1 MKLQSLWIAS
11 RPKTLIVSIAPVLLG
26 LALSLNKEVF
36 SSTLVAI
43 LTLVASIFIQLGTN
57 YINDLYDY
65 LSGADD
71 ENRLGPIRVVQ
82 AGLLSQNQIKKAA
95 LFSFGIAL
103 LIGIYLVYIGGIPI
117 LFIGSF
123 ALISGYCYTGGPYP
137 LGYNGLG
144 DIFVFIF
151 YGLIAVPGTY
161 YLQSGIVDLDSIIIG
176 SSIGFIA
183 VAILCV
189 NNIRDVDTDKK
200 VGKKTLAVRFGSSFV
215 TVLYNCMII
224 FPYLCVLILLIKNNL
239 YLNLDLCLVFL
250 SIPMAAKLIID
261 IHRKSG
267 SNLNLVL
274 YRTSS
279 FMRLFFILLLIGI
292 YL

>member
-1 MKLQSLWIAS
+1 MNLQSLWIAS

-36 SSTLVAI
+36 TSIFVAL
-43 LTLVASIFIQLGTN
+43 LTLFASIFIQLGTN

-82 AGLLSQNQIKKAA
+82 AGLLSQSQIKKAA

-103 LIGIYLVYIGGIPI
+103 VIGIYLVFIGGIPI
-117 LFIGSF
+117 LLIGSF

-161 YLQSGIVDLDSIIIG
+161 YLQSGRLDIDSIIVG

-189 NNIRDVDTDKK
+189 NNIRDINTDRK
-200 VGKKTLAVRFGSSFV
+200 VGKKTLAVRFGSTFV
-215 TVLYNCMII
+215 KILYDKMII
-224 FPYLCVLILLIKNNL
+224 FPYLCVLLLL
-239 YLNLDLCLVFL
+239 TRHHFYLNLDLCLVFL
-250 SIPMAAKLIID
+250 SIPMAVKLIID
-261 IHRKSG
+261 IHTKNG
-267 SNLNLVL
+267 SDLNLVL
-274 YRTSS
+274 YRTSN
-279 FMRLFFILLLIGI
+279 FMRLFFVLLLIGI

>member
-1 MKLQSLWIAS
+1 MNLQSLWIAS

-36 SSTLVAI
+36 TSIFVAL
-43 LTLVASIFIQLGTN
+43 LTLFASIFIQLGTN

-82 AGLLSQNQIKKAA
+82 AGLLSQSQIKKAA

-103 LIGIYLVYIGGIPI
+103 VIGIYLVFIGGISI
-117 LFIGSF
+117 LLIGSF

-161 YLQSGIVDLDSIIIG
+161 YLQSGTLDIDSIIVG

-189 NNIRDVDTDKK
+189 NNIRDINTDQK
-200 VGKKTLAVRFGSSFV
+200 VGKKTLAVRFGSNFV
-215 TVLYNCMII
+215 TILYDCMII
-224 FPYLCVLILLIKNNL
+224 FPYVCVLLLL
-239 YLNLDLCLVFL
+239 TRHHFYLNLDLCLVFL
-250 SIPMAAKLIID
+250 SIPMAVKLIID
-261 IHRKSG
+261 IHTKNG
-267 SNLNLVL
+267 SDLNLVL
-274 YRTSS
+274 YRTSN
-279 FMRLFFILLLIGI
+279 FMRLFFVLLLIGI

>member
-1 MKLQSLWIAS
+1 MNLQSLWIAS

-36 SSTLVAI
+36 SSILVAL
-43 LTLVASIFIQLGTN
+43 LTLFASIFIQLGTN

-103 LIGIYLVYIGGIPI
+103 VIGIYLVFIGGIPI
-117 LFIGSF
+117 LLIGSF

-161 YLQSGIVDLDSIIIG
+161 YLQSGTLDIDSIIVG

-189 NNIRDVDTDKK
+189 NNIRDINTDRK
-200 VGKKTLAVRFGSSFV
+200 VGKKTLAVRFGSTFV
-215 TVLYNCMII
+215 KILYDKMII
-224 FPYLCVLILLIKNNL
+224 FPYLCVLLLL
-239 YLNLDLCLVFL
+239 TRHHFYLNLDLCLVFL
-250 SIPMAAKLIID
+250 SIPMAVKLIID
-261 IHRKSG
+261 IHTKNG
-267 SNLNLVL
+267 SDLNLVL
-274 YRTSS
+274 YRTSN
-279 FMRLFFILLLIGI
+279 FMRLFFVLLLIGI

>member
-1 MKLQSLWIAS
+1 MNLQSLWIAS

-36 SSTLVAI
+36 SSTLVAL
-43 LTLVASIFIQLGTN
+43 LTLFASIFIQLGTN

-103 LIGIYLVYIGGIPI
+103 VIGIYLVFIGGIPI
-117 LFIGSF
+117 LLIGSF

-144 DIFVFIF
+144 DIFVFI
-151 YGLIAVPGTY
+151 Y
-161 YLQSGIVDLDSIIIG
+161 II
-176 SSIGFIA
+176 
-183 VAILCV
+183 LKYHWC
-189 NNIRDVDTDKK
+189 
-200 VGKKTLAVRFGSSFV
+200 
-215 TVLYNCMII
+215 
-224 FPYLCVLILLIKNNL
+224 
-239 YLNLDLCLVFL
+239 
-250 SIPMAAKLIID
+250 
-261 IHRKSG
+261 
-267 SNLNLVL
+267 
-274 YRTSS
+274 
-279 FMRLFFILLLIGI
+279 
-292 YL
+292 